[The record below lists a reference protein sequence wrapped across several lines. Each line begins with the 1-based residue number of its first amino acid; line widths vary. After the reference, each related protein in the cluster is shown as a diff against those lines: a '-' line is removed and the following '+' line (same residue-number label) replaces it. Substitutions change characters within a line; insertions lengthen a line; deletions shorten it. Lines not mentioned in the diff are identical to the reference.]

1 MHPFPHRIVRALA
14 LASLLCPAAPALAAA
29 AANTA
34 ELEALR
40 AELGQLGNWTAGRTY
55 STFMDIDAY
64 PDTLDFYGPNAAVF
78 ALTTQLRYARA
89 DERGRS
95 FALSAENPRTLASCG
110 SSPGC
115 SGRETMPD
123 LVARVRREGA
133 FGHVQA
139 AGIVRRLGVLT
150 AAGAR
155 EETTGAGLQLS
166 GSLKRRESRDYA
178 VWGRHAGR
186 VAGGYAGYTHH
197 WSASYR
203 STVSGGLSWTER
215 GADPVSSHARTTYV
229 SANLIWDVLTDVS
242 VGGEV
247 LYGGNDRGAGRS
259 ADMARLM
266 LSAQYRFGG

>member
-1 MHPFPHRIVRALA
+1 
-14 LASLLCPAAPALAAA
+14 
-29 AANTA
+29 
-34 ELEALR
+34 
-40 AELGQLGNWTAGRTY
+40 
-55 STFMDIDAY
+55 
-64 PDTLDFYGPNAAVF
+64 
-78 ALTTQLRYARA
+78 
-89 DERGRS
+89 
-95 FALSAENPRTLASCG
+95 
-110 SSPGC
+110 
-115 SGRETMPD
+115 
-123 LVARVRREGA
+123 
-133 FGHVQA
+133 
-139 AGIVRRLGVLT
+139 
-150 AAGAR
+150 
-155 EETTGAGLQLS
+155 
-166 GSLKRRESRDYA
+166 
-178 VWGRHAGR
+178 